1 MSHTY
6 IIAEIGVNHNGSL
19 ELAKRMIDEA
29 ARAGADAAK
38 FQSFK
43 ASNLVSKHAPKAD
56 YQLATTERDE
66 SQLQMLKKLELSEAD
81 FVELSHYCET
91 KRIDFLSS
99 PFDLESLDLLLHR
112 VPVPRIKIASGELT
126 NAPMLLKT
134 ALSQRPIILS
144 TGMST
149 IDEIHQA
156 LSVIAYGY
164 VQAAESEE
172 SRIQIDTEQVP
183 TNDLFK
189 AAYESELGK
198 QLLRER
204 VMVLHCTTEYPA
216 PMNEIHLRVMQTM
229 AADLGL
235 PIGYSDHTEGIEV
248 PIAAVAL
255 GAQLI
260 EKHFTLDKK
269 MEGPDHKASL
279 EPEEL
284 AAMVRAIRN
293 IEQALGESVKTVT
306 PTEAKNKAIARKS
319 MVAAVEIRAG
329 QVFNEHNLTVKR
341 PGNGLTPYHYWS
353 LLGKTAQ
360 RDYLPDEQIDITES
374 SRS

>member
-6 IIAEIGVNHNGSL
+6 IIAEIGVNHNGSI

-43 ASNLVSKHAPKAD
+43 AANLVSKHAPKAD

-66 SQLQMLKKLELSEAD
+66 SQLQMLTKLELSEAD
-81 FVELSHYCET
+81 FVELSRYCET
-91 KRIDFLSS
+91 KQIDFLSS

-126 NAPMLLKT
+126 NAPMLLKA

-156 LSVIAYGY
+156 LGVIACGY
-164 VQAAESEE
+164 LQAE
-172 SRIQIDTEQVP
+172 RTEANQFINDVEVP
-183 TNDLFK
+183 TTELFQ
-189 AAYESELGK
+189 AAYESESGK
-198 QLLRER
+198 RLLRER

-216 PMNEIHLRVMQTM
+216 PMNEIHLRVMQTL
-229 AADLGL
+229 AQDLGL

-279 EPEEL
+279 EPQEL
-284 AAMVRAIRN
+284 TAMVRAIRN
-293 IEQALGESVKTVT
+293 IELALGNSVKTVT
-306 PTEAKNKAIARKS
+306 PAEAKNKAIARKS
-319 MVAAVEIRAG
+319 VVAATEIRAG
-329 QVFNEHNLTVKR
+329 QVFSEDNLTVKR
-341 PGNGLTPYHYWS
+341 PGTGLAPHHFWS
-353 LLGKTAQ
+353 LLGTTAQ
-360 RDYLPDEQIDITES
+360 RDYLPDERIDISELG
-374 SRS
+374 RS